1 MYLRILHKGR
11 GSMQIVYLTSCCDFT
26 RQFKPKRDRPGNAM
40 PSNSAARVHFPPPP
54 PPLPQR
60 RRSFVAS
67 PSQSAYDLRR
77 LRRRRHPITRVAFC
91 DGLFAMDGLPQ
102 TPSFCSLLLLLA
114 LDKHESSYGVG
125 HQPNASRGS
134 ERTSP
139 RFSRGQDKFRPRHH
153 SSGAMRK

>member
-1 MYLRILHKGR
+1 MISRASSSQSVIGRVTQCLRIQQREFISRHRRHCRSAGGHLLLHPVSQR
-11 GSMQIVYLTSCCDFT
+11 MIYD
-26 RQFKPKRDRPGNAM
+26 D
-40 PSNSAARVHFPPPP
+40 SAAADIPSRGLLFVTAFLRWMDCHK
-54 PPLPQR
+54 PPL
-60 RRSFVAS
+60 
-67 PSQSAYDLRR
+67 
-77 LRRRRHPITRVAFC
+77 
-91 DGLFAMDGLPQ
+91 
-102 TPSFCSLLLLLA
+102 FCSLLLLLA